1 MGDAP
6 LFLCAA
12 VPLLHL
18 DGDDAL
24 AAEAAATAQRIASSL
39 HDLRMRKCFEN
50 ALPGSLVARPTSYAT
65 GHG

>member
-6 LFLCAA
+6 LFLHAA
-12 VPLLHL
+12 VPLRQL

-39 HDLRMRKCFEN
+39 HDQRMRKCFEN
-50 ALPGSLVARPTSYAT
+50 APPGSFLARPISYAT
-65 GHG
+65 GYD